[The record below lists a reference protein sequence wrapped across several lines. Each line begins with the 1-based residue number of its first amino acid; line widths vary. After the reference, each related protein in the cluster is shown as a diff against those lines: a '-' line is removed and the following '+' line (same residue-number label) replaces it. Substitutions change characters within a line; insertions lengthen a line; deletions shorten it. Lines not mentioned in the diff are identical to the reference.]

1 MEFEKELEVALFAAV
16 KCVPLVLDIYN
27 SKELGVEIKEDNSPV
42 TKADKL
48 ADKIIRETLH
58 NHFPNYALLTEES
71 IDDKA
76 RLENDY
82 VFIVDPIDGTKEF
95 VAHSGEF
102 TINIGLSYKHEP
114 VMGVIV
120 IPTTG
125 EVYFASK
132 GKGAYYQKD
141 GKITKIHVNSRTND
155 LTTLVSRFHS
165 NEDEEAMIKKHS
177 DKIKHRKIIGASIKG
192 CIIAKGEA
200 EMSYRFSSNTK
211 EWDTCAMQAI
221 VEEAGG
227 YILKFNGERILY
239 NREDVYNRGG
249 YVICNCKEN
258 FLI

>member
-1 MEFEKELEVALFAAV
+1 MFEKELEAALEATKRTIA
-16 KCVPLVLDIYN
+16 PILEIYN
-27 SKELGVEIKEDNSPV
+27 SGELGVEIKDDNSPV

-48 ADKIIRETLH
+48 ADKIIREYLSW
-58 NHFPNYALLTEES
+58 HFPNYALLTEES
-71 IDDKA
+71 VDDKS
-76 RLENDY
+76 RLDNDY

-102 TINIGLSYKHEP
+102 TVNIGLAYKHEP
-114 VMGVIV
+114 VLGVIL
-120 IPTTG
+120 IPVTG
-125 EVYFASK
+125 EIYYGIK
-132 GKGAYYQKD
+132 GQGSFYIKD
-141 GKITKIHVNSRTND
+141 GKTTKIHVNSRTND

-165 NEDEEAMIKKHS
+165 NEEEQAMIRKHS
-177 DKIKHRKIIGASIKG
+177 DRIKHQKIIGASIKG

-221 VEEAGG
+221 VECAGG
-227 YILKFNGERILY
+227 LILKFDGNPIRY

-249 YVICNCKEN
+249 YVVCNCREN